1 MVLPKQPVSL
11 FFGAT
16 NQDVGKKSMQLGDL
30 TTAQNTQQIKGG
42 EFSKRPGFTQVA
54 RTYTGQA
61 SLAPDSM
68 TSPDGVQV
76 LTRDAATD
84 HVFARSSA
92 TSVNQDQGHADR
104 FVPSVNVRFP
114 AAGSG
119 YQQAPMAKQAGN
131 YVAWL
136 ISESA
141 INIAQVNP
149 SVALAGQSQT
159 ADAET
164 VVRQNLFTIHDIT
177 PKNPGD
183 MSTAIKSFA
192 LIDHATFDADNLWL
206 LWVDWSGSIFAAKFN
221 HSALAFVASY
231 VTYSFPQAGTIFP
244 SLTSI
249 CAGMVDGPHMAVAVC
264 GVRYETASGQ
274 TYEPAGG
281 FRTKAIGST
290 FTACNVAQ
298 GISAHL
304 YLSASTGQSI
314 GGTEVTP
321 TASNWATTGGMTAAA
336 CSIASV
342 AGGFQTG
349 AYWYYSFVANWV
361 GTGPD
366 VVLVQVT
373 TAGAGGFVTA
383 TPLGP
388 FPLPATS
395 PRDYGIPADWDAGNS
410 AHFGWFYNGQIAVK
424 ETATGVDVCV
434 TVIPYYIT
442 IDDDIAH
449 VGTFRAWNPDYLL
462 TECWSYAV
470 AGSAW
475 TRKWKKLGCCVAQ
488 GWMRLRDYS
497 PGSPV
502 TAGKD
507 YLLTTWEDREALQ
520 TCYHVREW
528 DTGEIIAQ
536 VAYGA
541 AAHVGHT
548 ATRDLQVQVYCSDVQ
563 QPMLSGVNQYTGL
576 PLDILVGLQSANQ
589 NACVDV
595 ATVTL
600 EHWDFRAA
608 AKPVWQNPAEVM
620 GFALAPGPIPTVMN
634 GFQPLRE
641 AGPLVYP
648 SRPES
653 YFGAPG
659 T

>member
-1 MVLPKQPVSL
+1 MALPKQPVSL

-42 EFSKRPGFTQVA
+42 EFSKRFGFTQVA

-61 SLAPDSM
+61 SLTPDSM

-92 TSVNQDQGHADR
+92 TSINQDQGHADR

-136 ISESA
+136 ISEGA
-141 INIAQVNP
+141 IQIAQVNP
-149 SVALAGQSQT
+149 TVALAGQSRT

-164 VVRQNLFTIHDIT
+164 VVQQQLFTVHQIT
-177 PKNPGD
+177 PTSLGSD
-183 MSTAIKSFA
+183 LSTKIKSFA
-192 LIDHATFDADNLWL
+192 LIDHPTFDANNLWL
-206 LWVDWSGSIFAAKFN
+206 LWVDWSGSIFSAKFS
-221 HSALAFVASY
+221 HTGLTFGGSVVA
-231 VTYSFPQAGTIFP
+231 YSFPHAGTIVP

-249 CAGMVDGPHMAVAVC
+249 CAGMVDGSHMAVAVC
-264 GVRYETASGQ
+264 GVRYETASAQ
-274 TYEPAGG
+274 TYEPAAT
-281 FRTKAIGST
+281 FRTKATGST
-290 FTACNVAQ
+290 SVAANVAQ
-298 GISAHL
+298 GISAHF

-321 TASNWATTGGMTAAA
+321 CASNWATTGGMTAAA

-349 AYWYYSFVANWV
+349 AYWYYAFVANWQ
-361 GTGPD
+361 GTGPV
-366 VVLVQVT
+366 VVLEQVT
-373 TAGAGGFVTA
+373 TAGAGGWEVNI
-383 TPLGP
+383 PP
-388 FPLPATS
+388 ISIPLPATS
-395 PRDYGIPADWDAGNS
+395 PRDYGIPVDWDAGNS

-442 IDDDIAH
+442 VDNDTTH
-449 VGTFRAWNPDYLL
+449 VGTFRAWNPDYLF
-462 TECWSYAV
+462 TECWSFNIGAYT
-470 AGSAW
+470 W

-488 GWMRLRDYS
+488 GWMRMRNFTGTLTS
-497 PGSPV
+497 G
-502 TAGKD
+502 TD
-507 YLLTTWEDREALQ
+507 YLLTTWEDKEALQ

-528 DTGEIIAQ
+528 ETGEIIAQ

-548 ATRDLQVQVYCSDVQ
+548 ATRDLQAQAYCSDVQ
-563 QPMLSGVNQYTGL
+563 QPMLSGVNQHGGM
-576 PLDILVGLQSANQ
+576 PLAILVGLQSANQ

-600 EHWDFRAA
+600 EHWDFRAG
-608 AKPVWQNPAEVM
+608 AKPIWPNPAEVM

-634 GFQPLRE
+634 GFQTLRE

-653 YFGAPG
+653 YLGSPG
-659 T
+659 S